1 MADLCTQLAVQRPVA
16 ALGCRIRL
24 PRYKDVE
31 KRVQGSPGMSTIC
44 VTDEIAAAL
53 RASMSPCD
61 RIAGWTFRWSVQ
73 CGQIICQQC
82 QASQSANQACEPF
95 VHRPGCCARRE
106 GFPWRELS
114 TLLGGAQQPSWALPR

>member
-1 MADLCTQLAVQRPVA
+1 
-16 ALGCRIRL
+16 
-24 PRYKDVE
+24 
-31 KRVQGSPGMSTIC
+31 MSSIS

-82 QASQSANQACEPF
+82 RASQLASQPGEMF
-95 VHRPGCCARRE
+95 VHRAGCCARRE
-106 GFPWRELS
+106 DFPWRELAA
-114 TLLGGAQQPSWALPR
+114 LLGAAP